1 MNIAFYP
8 FWGAKTLHSLV
19 QVISVT
25 TMTCLVYKQTEMIR
39 YTLLFLCIYV
49 MAYLAAR
56 VMFQLLIRRSTLS
69 KLMIPV
75 PMNGTLL
82 LTGMAFI
89 LHHLVLPTILLFTA
103 GLILSVMVRWESLL
117 LVAIHPLVVE
127 GEDLSKANKLLS
139 FSTYTITGAGLA
151 MAAITIVYL
160 GITQALWAASCLSFV
175 ALVLIMNVNHLIHSL
190 QSPSNKRY
198 VRPRVHK

>member
-19 QVISVT
+19 QVISGT

-39 YTLLFLCIYV
+39 YTLLFLCVYV
-49 MAYLAAR
+49 MAYLVAS
-56 VMFQLLIRRSTLS
+56 VMFQPLIKRCTLS
-69 KLMIPV
+69 RLMITV

-82 LTGMAFI
+82 LIGMAFI

-103 GLILSVMVRWESLL
+103 GLILSVMIRWESLL
-117 LVAIHPLVVE
+117 LEAIQPLVLE

-175 ALVLIMNVNHLIHSL
+175 ALVLIMNVNHLINSL